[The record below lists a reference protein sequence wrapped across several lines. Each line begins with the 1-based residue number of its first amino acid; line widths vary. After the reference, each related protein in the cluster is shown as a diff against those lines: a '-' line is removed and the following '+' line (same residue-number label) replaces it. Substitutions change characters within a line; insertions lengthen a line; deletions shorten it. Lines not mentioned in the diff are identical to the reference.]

1 MKRNYAESIKELV
14 QTMYGIVDDLDA
26 RGVGAN
32 IPFVDKNEGMRGT
45 IRTDI
50 LLFLLRLIDK
60 EKQISPESRNYINE
74 YLGYDFSE
82 LTVEIARDKVVE
94 SHVPRICIMLPC
106 FILLDKKMGGNRLST
121 AYVQMMCY
129 VALGFLQF
137 QENTTLEEIV
147 RYYRY
152 SSTCIQL
159 IERTLGKKVEFDQ
172 LGLINSSK
180 IDLIKSAIEV
190 DERFHRREE
199 DPVIKTLEEGLCRVI
214 QNSNMPTVEQDG
226 KGETDTDSEPES
238 GENTEKDSEDSTD
251 HIDSG
256 EEAIPDEAVTSP
268 VHVPAMEEL
277 NALIGLSEVKQ
288 KVKTLVNVL
297 QVRKRCQQL
306 NIRRPAIGLHMV
318 FTGNSGTGK
327 TTVARI
333 LGKIYKEAGL
343 LSKGHIV
350 EVGRVDLVGKY
361 VGHTAAMVKEVFEQA
376 KGGILFIDEA
386 YSLTS
391 EDGQGGYGKEAV
403 ETLLKLM
410 EDYRD
415 DIAVIAAGYPALMQ
429 EFLDSNP
436 GFRSRFP
443 YIIQFPD
450 YSGAELT
457 EIFKCFCRENDVI
470 PSRSIMHAVR
480 NHFES
485 EASKK
490 ARNYGNARAVRNF
503 FEQMIMNQAN
513 RLAETGC
520 YDQNDLC
527 RFSISDL
534 PKKKVF
540 TISSAGNACFSGR

>member
-1 MKRNYAESIKELV
+1 MVEKDFAESVRELV

-26 RGVGAN
+26 RGVGEN
-32 IPFVDKNEGMRGT
+32 IPFVDKKDGMRGT
-45 IRTDI
+45 IRIDI
-50 LLFLLRLIDK
+50 LLFLLRLTDK
-60 EKQISPESRNYINE
+60 GKPISPECRNYINE

-82 LTVEIARDKVVE
+82 LTIEIARDKVAE
-94 SHVPRICIMLPC
+94 SGVPRVCIMLPC
-106 FILLDKKMGGNRLST
+106 FILLDKKLGGNRLSS
-121 AYVQMMCY
+121 AYVQMMSY

-137 QENTTLEEIV
+137 QEHTTLEEIV
-147 RYYRY
+147 RYHRY
-152 SSTCIQL
+152 CSTCIQL
-159 IERTLGKKVEFDQ
+159 IEKTLGKKVDFDP
-172 LGLINSSK
+172 LGVINSSK
-180 IDLIKSAIEV
+180 RDLIKRAIEV
-190 DERFHRREE
+190 DERFHGREE
-199 DPVIKTLEEGLCRVI
+199 DPVNKAIEEGLCCMT
-214 QNSNMPTVEQDG
+214 QDSNKLDEEQQDG
-226 KGETDTDSEPES
+226 NEGTDPKSKAESERIP
-238 GENTEKDSEDSTD
+238 EKDLEESTD
-251 HIDSG
+251 L
-256 EEAIPDEAVTSP
+256 AVTSP
-268 VHVPAMEEL
+268 EQVSAMERL
-277 NALIGLSEVKQ
+277 NSLVGLTEVKQ

-306 NIRRPAIGLHMV
+306 NIKRPAIGLHMV
-318 FTGNSGTGK
+318 FMGNPGTGK

-333 LGKIYKEAGL
+333 LGEIYKEAGF

-391 EDGQGGYGKEAV
+391 EEGQGGYGKEAV

-410 EDYRD
+410 EDNRD

-443 YIIQFPD
+443 FIVQFQD

-457 EIFKCFCRENDVI
+457 EIFKCYCRDNDI
-470 PSRSIMHAVR
+470 TPSRSIMRAVR

-485 EASKK
+485 EASQ
-490 ARNYGNARAVRNF
+490 RTRYYGNARAVRNY

-513 RLAETGC
+513 RLAETGY

-527 RFSISDL
+527 RFSMSDL
-534 PKKKVF
+534 PRKKIF
-540 TISSAGNACFSGR
+540 TPSPGGNAIYQ